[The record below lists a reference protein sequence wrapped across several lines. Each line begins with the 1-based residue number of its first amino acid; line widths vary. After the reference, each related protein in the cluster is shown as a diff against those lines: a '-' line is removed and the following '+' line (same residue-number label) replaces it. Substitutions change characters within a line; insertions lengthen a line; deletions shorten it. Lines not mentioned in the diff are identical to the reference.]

1 MVIEY
6 ENFAPICTRFVTFFQ
21 IDKKRCKRHESILV
35 RQLLFGEA
43 YHEKLRLPGPQTGW
57 RTVLQGGKT
66 TTPVVARYHPDK
78 RPWSAGGYGEK
89 AAREFG
95 AIWAVGHRSI
105 YDWGSW
111 ISGLLRLS
119 GIVPFCGRWLS
130 PWTRLERYVT
140 DLIDTVASSRI
151 FLFWASLEQCQD
163 DTQQPWIY
171 LEKLTWVMNKTPGCL
186 GYIWYIGDEKLT
198 SYVGITI
205 KHYKDPYETTSISV
219 YFSI

>member
-1 MVIEY
+1 M
-6 ENFAPICTRFVTFFQ
+6 F
-21 IDKKRCKRHESILV
+21 
-35 RQLLFGEA
+35 
-43 YHEKLRLPGPQTGW
+43 
-57 RTVLQGGKT
+57 
-66 TTPVVARYHPDK
+66 
-78 RPWSAGGYGEK
+78 
-89 AAREFG
+89 
-95 AIWAVGHRSI
+95 
-105 YDWGSW
+105 
-111 ISGLLRLS
+111 
-119 GIVPFCGRWLS
+119 
-130 PWTRLERYVT
+130 WTIT

-219 YFSI
+219 FNGKYPARFFFCGSKYPLKPWGANDSHFGGYFFFQIEVEVTFFFVCTLLVANISHQKSLLSRWFSFSPGGIC